1 MLLPHCRCAPVLIV
15 LAAVTACSVG
25 AQDAPAPDRL
35 AQNLTVKELVQ
46 RVIDRNEALQA
57 RLLEYE
63 ASRRRYSA
71 EKGIFEPDLT
81 GSVSHER
88 NSRLNTVEQ
97 QRATL
102 SDSFSETNNLY
113 AAGIESLV
121 PTGAKL
127 RLGYSLRDLNNNLQG
142 QPSFASRGATNGEYQ
157 SFMGFTLTQPLL
169 KNGWFAATLAGI
181 RIAALSSAISFQNYR
196 RQLMI
201 AISTAEATYW
211 NLYLVQEQ
219 VKFFAESVRTAQTVL
234 DDANTRLK
242 AGIGSET
249 DVWEAQSGLA
259 LRQSKLADAHQ
270 RRFESANRVM
280 ALYADNPTRPGSL
293 VRAVDAPELDFV
305 PPALPEMGQTA
316 RQRNPDYL
324 AQELR
329 ARQEG
334 LKLSYAKNQRLPELN
349 LNGAYGLNG
358 LGSNP
363 GYSWD
368 AATSDNYPA
377 WMVGLELRIPI
388 LGGIKGRNLVS
399 AARLSEQQAQV
410 ELSSTETEILT
421 SLDNGLHKLRS
432 AQTNIASYQTIVTAN
447 ENLVKS
453 ALARFEAGKVDSRR
467 VLEFEGDLL
476 EARTSVV
483 EAMVQFQRAILEM
496 QLIEGSTL
504 WRRQLEL
511 TQADLSRATRKFIQ
525 KSRITPATTGAV
537 VADLNQEFA
546 QNRARQKTPAASA
559 PGRMPQEP
567 KVPARPAAQPAPQD
581 GVSPADYERMRAALR
596 EQVRAAEQPAGP
608 APQPASSGGK

>member
-1 MLLPHCRCAPVLIV
+1 MLLLPSRWAPLLAV
-15 LAAVTACSVG
+15 LAALTVRLAG
-25 AQDAPAPDRL
+25 AQDGAAPARQPQD
-35 AQNLTVKELVQ
+35 LTVRELVQ
-46 RVIDRNEALQA
+46 RVVDQNEAVQA
-57 RLLEYE
+57 RLLEFE

-102 SDSFSETNNLY
+102 SNSFSETNTLY

-142 QPSFASRGATNGEYQ
+142 QPSLASRGATNGEFQ
-157 SFMGFTLTQPLL
+157 SFMGFTITQPLL
-169 KNGWFAATLAGI
+169 KNGWFAATMAGI
-181 RIAALSSAISFQNYR
+181 RIAALSSSISFQNYR
-196 RQLMI
+196 RQLMV

-219 VKFFAESVRTAQTVL
+219 VKFFEESVRTAQTVL
-234 DDANTRLK
+234 EDANTRLK

-259 LRQSKLADAHQ
+259 LRESKLADARQ
-270 RRFESANRVM
+270 RRFESANRVI
-280 ALYADNPTRPGSL
+280 ALYAENPLLPDSL
-293 VRAVDAPELDFV
+293 VRAVDVPELNFV
-305 PPALPEMGQTA
+305 PPALPAMSQTA
-316 RQRNPDYL
+316 RKLNPDYL
-324 AQELR
+324 AQELK

-334 LKLSYAKNQRLPELN
+334 LKLSYARTQRLPELN

-368 AATSDNYPA
+368 TATSDNYPA
-377 WMVGLELRIPI
+377 WMVGIELRIPI

-399 AARLSEQQAQV
+399 AARLSEQQSQV
-410 ELSSTETEILT
+410 ELSSTETEIIN
-421 SLDNGLHKLRS
+421 SLDNGLHKFRS
-432 AQTNIASYQTIVTAN
+432 AQTNIASYQTIVLAN

-511 TQADLSRATRKFIQ
+511 TQADLSRATRLFIQ
-525 KSRITPATTGAV
+525 KNRITPATTGAV

-546 QNRARQKTPAASA
+546 QGSPSRKAATP
-559 PGRMPQEP
+559 P
-567 KVPARPAAQPAPQD
+567 AQPVPQA
-581 GVSPADYERMRAALR
+581 GVSPADYERMREALR
-596 EQVRAAEQPAGP
+596 EQVRAAEQPMGH
-608 APQPASSGGK
+608 AP